1 MSLKPN
7 PDRTGHETRYT
18 RDHEWVRLDGD
29 SVTVGITEHAQEQ
42 LGDLVFVELPEVGRE
57 VETADAIA
65 VVESVKAASD
75 VYAPLAG
82 KVTEANQAVVDD
94 PSVVNSDPEGEG
106 WMFRLELSDPDM
118 FETLLDEAAYRE
130 YLETL

>member
-29 SVTVGITEHAQEQ
+29 IVTVGITEHAQEQ

-57 VETADAIA
+57 VEVSDAVA

-82 KVTEANQAVVDD
+82 KVVEVNQAVIDD
-94 PSVVNSDPEGEG
+94 PSVINSDPGGEG
-106 WMFRLELSDPDM
+106 WMFRLELSDPEM
-118 FETLLDEAAYRE
+118 FDTLLDEAGYRE
-130 YLETL
+130 VLESL

>member
-29 SVTVGITEHAQEQ
+29 IVTVGITEHAQEQ

-57 VETADAIA
+57 VEAADALA

-82 KVTEANQAVVDD
+82 KVIETNQAIVDD
-94 PSVVNSDPEGEG
+94 PAVVNSDPEGEG

-118 FETLLDEAAYRE
+118 FDTLLDEAGYRE
-130 YLETL
+130 YLESL

>member
-29 SVTVGITEHAQEQ
+29 IVTVGITEHAQEQ

-57 VETADAIA
+57 VEVSDAVA

-82 KVTEANQAVVDD
+82 KVIEVNQAVVDD
-94 PSVVNSDPEGEG
+94 PSVINSDPDGEG
-106 WMFRLELSDPDM
+106 WMFRLELSDPEM
-118 FETLLDEAAYRE
+118 FDTLLDEAGYRE
-130 YLETL
+130 VLESL